1 MKLGKLSLGL
11 AAGTAL
17 MMAAPG
23 DIHAGPKRGDKHVT
37 AKSQYGNG
45 YVTTPVRKAQFGYQV
60 RLPGG
65 LWYDCEI
72 YCGYTLRRESL
83 DFWETLSEESG
94 GGIN

>member
-1 MKLGKLSLGL
+1 M
-11 AAGTAL
+11 
-17 MMAAPG
+17 
-23 DIHAGPKRGDKHVT
+23 
-37 AKSQYGNG
+37 
-45 YVTTPVRKAQFGYQV
+45 TTPVRKAQFGYQV

-65 LWYDCEI
+65 LWFDCEI